1 MLSTLLPVL
10 ELPGCARVPVTVAR
24 VEWLSTAARR
34 RKPPAPLEEQ
44 WRLEMEFVADDD
56 PFRVAAILRDDR
68 FLRYSRDLDREPAL
82 ERQVYRIDVRPYD
95 WDQGDEV
102 GIGILGTGAAVTSS
116 LLRET
121 PQKAVQPLV
130 HVGDALLTG
139 TVVGVAEFVG
149 LGLVA
154 QIALIAG
161 CDTKKD
167 RTRWRI
173 RGPQP
178 EGHPYSF
185 LWTGRR
191 SGVVRPRTTMGTS
204 GSNSAGDRPLKG
216 RSGRLL
222 GYTEGLT
229 GAPPRGDPAAPMS
242 GSQSSRT

>member
-1 MLSTLLPVL
+1 
-10 ELPGCARVPVTVAR
+10 
-24 VEWLSTAARR
+24 
-34 RKPPAPLEEQ
+34 
-44 WRLEMEFVADDD
+44 MEFVADDD

-121 PQKAVQPLV
+121 PQKGVQPLV
-130 HVGDALLTG
+130 HVGDGLLTG

-191 SGVVRPRTTMGTS
+191 SGVVRTRTTMGTS
-204 GSNSAGDRPLKG
+204 GSNSAGDRP
-216 RSGRLL
+216 
-222 GYTEGLT
+222 
-229 GAPPRGDPAAPMS
+229 
-242 GSQSSRT
+242 